1 MELMILNLPKTIF
14 SGELKE
20 MFNPFGV
27 VLKCTVVMDSERDHS
42 KGFGFVT
49 MEDDASANAAIA
61 KLHGS
66 KVGSKTIRVKPSK
79 KGAS

>member
-27 VLKCTVVMDSERDHS
+27 VLKCTVVMDNEQSHS

-49 MEDDASANAAIA
+49 MENEEAAKAAIA

-66 KVGSKTIRVKPSK
+66 KVGSKVIRVKVK
-79 KGAS
+79 NA